1 MLDVKELTVRFG
13 GLTAVNDAS
22 FTVGDNE
29 VMSVIGPNGA
39 GKTTLFN
46 AISGFVPPTEG
57 KVSFAGKGITRRK
70 PHQIARLGLVRTFQK
85 RSFFPG
91 LTVRESVHIGLRE
104 AHGHGWVPHRQPTG
118 GDLGVDDILATTS
131 LDGRA
136 DEVAESLPYGEQR
149 LLGVAIA
156 LTRQPK
162 MLLLDEPC
170 AGMNAVEVDRMIHL
184 IGDLRQ
190 RGLAIV
196 VVEHHMRFVMGIS
209 DHVIVLD
216 HGVMLAEGSP
226 QEVRENPDVI
236 EAYLGKGILDH
247 DDSS

>member
-46 AISGFVPPTEG
+46 AISGFVAPTEG
-57 KVSFAGKGITRRK
+57 TVAFAGKGITRRK

-104 AHGHGWVPHRQPTG
+104 AHGHGWVPHRKSTDGQ
-118 GDLGVDDILATTS
+118 LGVDDILATTS
-131 LDGRA
+131 LGGRA

-184 IGDLRQ
+184 IGDLRE

-209 DHVIVLD
+209 DRVIVLD
-216 HGVMLAEGSP
+216 HGVKLAEGSP
-226 QEVRENPDVI
+226 QEVRDNPDVI

-247 DDSS
+247 DQSS

>member
-1 MLDVKELTVRFG
+1 
-13 GLTAVNDAS
+13 
-22 FTVGDNE
+22 
-29 VMSVIGPNGA
+29 
-39 GKTTLFN
+39 
-46 AISGFVPPTEG
+46 
-57 KVSFAGKGITRRK
+57 
-70 PHQIARLGLVRTFQK
+70 
-85 RSFFPG
+85 
-91 LTVRESVHIGLRE
+91 
-104 AHGHGWVPHRQPTG
+104 
-118 GDLGVDDILATTS
+118 

-184 IGDLRQ
+184 IGDLRE
-190 RGLAIV
+190 RGLSIV

-209 DHVIVLD
+209 DRVIVLD
-216 HGVMLAEGSP
+216 HGVKLAEGSP
-226 QEVRENPDVI
+226 QEVRDNPEVI

-247 DDSS
+247 DESS